1 MWKYDQKMGQKWV
14 QNDPFLTPY
23 GYFNLTFFWVF
34 PKFSGDVLEKGSQK
48 GSILTLSRPLG
59 GIDFSHMMV
68 KIDPPGGSMTPGGV
82 ILGSLFGTKKWH
94 FFWQNC
100 GFMTTKIGK
109 RGSKNGSKM
118 TQKWPKMTPFLT
130 PFLTSFLV
138 LFLVIFGNFRL
149 LSLLK
154 KSGVKLKGVPK
165 NDTFLIIFDHFWI
178 SLKSGFLQK
187 PMKIPTDFEKNGQKR
202 GQKWVPK
209 RVIFGTLY
217 RSLTVKYFLSK
228 NMISLMEQ

>member
-1 MWKYDQKMGQKWV
+1 
-14 QNDPFLTPY
+14 
-23 GYFNLTFFWVF
+23 
-34 PKFSGDVLEKGSQK
+34 
-48 GSILTLSRPLG
+48 
-59 GIDFSHMMV
+59 
-68 KIDPPGGSMTPGGV
+68 
-82 ILGSLFGTKKWH
+82 
-94 FFWQNC
+94 
-100 GFMTTKIGK
+100 MTTKIGK

-154 KSGVKLKGVPK
+154 KSGVKLKGVPN